1 MVYTTRDNTSEQ
13 QRNNSKDKTAS
24 MQFTDSRPTTA
35 MMIKGIGGVMQW
47 VHSPRMI

>member
-24 MQFTDSRPTTA
+24 MQLRIA
-35 MMIKGIGGVMQW
+35 AQLL
-47 VHSPRMI
+47 R